1 MLKYSR
7 IKIKLVK
14 RFNREKEGGKTMS
27 GHSKWSNIQAKKGKA
42 DAARGKVFTKLG
54 RELLIAVKQGGP
66 DPAGNSKLKDVI
78 AKCKAANMPNDTI
91 NNAIKKASGA
101 GNTESYEEIVYEGYG
116 PNGVAVIVET
126 STDNK
131 NRTAAD
137 VRHVFDK
144 AGGNLGTSGC
154 VSYMFTKKGVIV
166 IEKATAN
173 MEEEELMMLALEA
186 GAEDFEASD
195 EVYEIT
201 TEPSD
206 FSAVREKLEEAGLN
220 FLEAEVQMIPS
231 TTVALD
237 ESGAEKM
244 ERLIE
249 RLEDLD
255 DVANIYH
262 NWEE

>member
-1 MLKYSR
+1 
-7 IKIKLVK
+7 
-14 RFNREKEGGKTMS
+14 MS
-27 GHSKWSNIQAKKGKA
+27 GHSKWHNIQAKKGKA

-54 RELLIAVKQGGP
+54 RELLIAVKEGGP
-66 DPAGNSKLKDVI
+66 DPAGNSKLKNVI

-91 NNAIKKASGA
+91 NNAIKKASTS
-101 GNTESYEEIVYEGYG
+101 NENYEEIVYEGYG
-116 PNGVAVIVET
+116 PNGVAVIVEA

-144 AGGNLGTSGC
+144 AGGNLGTTGC
-154 VSYMFTKKGVIV
+154 VSYMFNKKGVII
-166 IEKATAN
+166 IEKASTD
-173 MEEEELMMLALEA
+173 MDEDELMMLALDA
-186 GAEDFEASD
+186 GADDFQVSE
-195 EVYEIT
+195 EIYEIT
-201 TEPSD
+201 TEPSE
-206 FSAVREKLEEAGLN
+206 FTQVREKLEESGLE
-220 FLEAEVQMIPS
+220 FLEAEIQMLPT

-237 ESGAEKM
+237 EKGTEKM

-249 RLEDLD
+249 RLEELD

>member
-1 MLKYSR
+1 
-7 IKIKLVK
+7 
-14 RFNREKEGGKTMS
+14 MS
-27 GHSKWSNIQAKKGKA
+27 GHSKWHNIQAKKGKA

-101 GNTESYEEIVYEGYG
+101 GNSENYEEVIYEGYG
-116 PNGVAVIVET
+116 PNGVAVIVEA

-137 VRHVFDK
+137 VRHIFDK

-154 VSYMFTKKGVIV
+154 VSYMFNKKGVIV
-166 IEKATAN
+166 IDKSATD
-173 MEEEELMMLALEA
+173 MTEDDIMMLALEN
-186 GAEDFEASD
+186 GAEDVKSD
-195 EVYEIT
+195 EECYEVT

-206 FSAVREKLEEAGLN
+206 FSAVREALENAGLE
-220 FLEAEVQMIPS
+220 FVEAEVQMVPT
-231 TTVALD
+231 TTVVLD
-237 ESGAEKM
+237 EAGSEKM
-244 ERLIE
+244 QRLVDN
-249 RLEDLD
+249 LEDLD
-255 DVANIYH
+255 DVMNVYH
-262 NWEE
+262 NWEEQ